1 MDEISASVR
10 SNPLNTIGGTMAL
23 RRTQHPNATKSRLL
37 DRFRRSRLL
46 LTLLLAFR
54 WMVTSNGFL
63 FAVAVVVVG
72 GSFALSFTTDA
83 WHWFQ
88 RSGALLV
95 SIGAILST
103 RHLLRVMLTAMLE
116 ERKPSETFASDRH
129 ALSDSDL
136 ATCFVGMWVVGLGTI
151 IWAYGDLLGCLI
163 GSSCL

>member
-1 MDEISASVR
+1 MDELRRSVR
-10 SNPLNTIGGTMAL
+10 SNPLNTVGGTMAL
-23 RRTQHPNATKSRLL
+23 PRTQHPNATRSRRL
-37 DRFRRSRLL
+37 DRFRRTR
-46 LTLLLAFR
+46 LTLTPLLAFR
-54 WMVTSNGFL
+54 WMVTSNRFL

-103 RHLLRVMLTAMLE
+103 RHVLRSMLTAMLE
-116 ERKPSETFASDRH
+116 KRKPSETFSSDRL

-136 ATCFVGMWVVGLGTI
+136 AACFVGLWVVGIGTI
-151 IWAYGDLLGCLI
+151 IWAYGDLVGCLI